1 MKYTIGSTINFN
13 GSKGIVEDL
22 YLIGDDADLVYV
34 VFEIDTGK
42 RKLVLQNDL
51 DWRTNGKKN

>member
-1 MKYTIGSTINFN
+1 MKYTIGSIVNFN
-13 GSKGIVEDL
+13 GFRGIVEDL

-34 VFEIDTGK
+34 VFEVDTGK

>member
-1 MKYTIGSTINFN
+1 MKYTIGSIVNFN

-34 VFEIDTGK
+34 VFEVDTGK

-51 DWRTNGKKN
+51 DWRTNGKEN